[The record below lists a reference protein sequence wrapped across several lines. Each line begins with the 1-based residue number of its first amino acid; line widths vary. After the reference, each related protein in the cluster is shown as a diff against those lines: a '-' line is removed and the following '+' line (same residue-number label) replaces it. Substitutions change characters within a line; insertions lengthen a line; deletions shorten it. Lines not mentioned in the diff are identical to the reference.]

1 VKNVAAVIKTVDVRQ
16 LQHQLIPFDPR

>member
-1 VKNVAAVIKTVDVRQ
+1 VQNVAAVIETVDVRQ